1 MREVDRSNRIEWW
14 RLWKGRERGRVG
26 LVWGFGGG
34 VWNGGGMDGSWIGER
49 MWAEESLA
57 LFFFFFFFPF
67 LPEAG
72 KEKRRRTHLRNNGSK
87 NSNDSNGELIEK
99 TFTPPGRIWRTRERG
114 RGEKGRGRG
123 RENER
128 EREVKDKEDRK
139 ERSFIRSSFAP
150 TTHEDRCCLR
160 TTRQDRQ
167 PPLHL
172 CI

>member
-26 LVWGFGGG
+26 LVWGFR
-34 VWNGGGMDGSWIGER
+34 GGGMEWGRDGWVVDWGKDVGGRVACSFF
-49 MWAEESLA
+49 LF
-57 LFFFFFFFPF
+57 LFFP
-67 LPEAG
+67 LPQAG

-99 TFTPPGRIWRTRERG
+99 SFTPPGRIWRTRERG

-128 EREVKDKEDRK
+128 EREK
-139 ERSFIRSSFAP
+139 
-150 TTHEDRCCLR
+150 
-160 TTRQDRQ
+160 
-167 PPLHL
+167 
-172 CI
+172 